1 MLFLLEHDEA
11 LSSLPQPLPSSALPP
26 PKCRPVSASAPQQTR
41 DENTDAPAGDSQE
54 NSDGKRSASCQ
65 VIFTDFLVTLCC
77 NLRALGIHLLLRV
90 RGPHHWNTW
99 PLTNSPIL
107 GGPLGPQGKF
117 HKGPIG
123 FSGPR
128 EPWTWNTEFMLQLA
142 KYQNEKKKAIILFG
156 VWECVE

>member
-1 MLFLLEHDEA
+1 MGQKLLVFYILNSCAFLQEHDEA

-54 NSDGKRSASCQ
+54 NSDGKPSASCQ

-90 RGPHHWNTW
+90 RGPHH
-99 PLTNSPIL
+99 
-107 GGPLGPQGKF
+107 
-117 HKGPIG
+117 
-123 FSGPR
+123 
-128 EPWTWNTEFMLQLA
+128 
-142 KYQNEKKKAIILFG
+142 
-156 VWECVE
+156 